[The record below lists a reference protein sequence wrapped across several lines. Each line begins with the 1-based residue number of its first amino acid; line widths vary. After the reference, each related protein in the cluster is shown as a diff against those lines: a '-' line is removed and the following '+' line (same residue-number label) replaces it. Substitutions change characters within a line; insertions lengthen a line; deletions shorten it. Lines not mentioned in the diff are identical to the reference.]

1 MAPEKSTKPSSESSA
16 HPESARRL
24 PELELPDET
33 TFRSLP
39 PLISMA
45 EFIKRNRELRKLF
58 PKGLPTHEER
68 WAAKRG
74 DIFEL

>member
-1 MAPEKSTKPSSESSA
+1 
-16 HPESARRL
+16 
-24 PELELPDET
+24 
-33 TFRSLP
+33 
-39 PLISMA
+39 MA